1 MSTHAQMTT
10 IATYRI
16 ALLNNPPL
24 AEPGHGHSAEKG
36 HSTKRARRP
45 KGAVSKRHGVNG
57 PTASEHS
64 PPVKRAYVTQS
75 NS

>member
-24 AEPGHGHSAEKG
+24 GAAGTGGGAPAAEL
-36 HSTKRARRP
+36 R
-45 KGAVSKRHGVNG
+45 GAL
-57 PTASEHS
+57 TAGTLLPSE
-64 PPVKRAYVTQS
+64 RAYVTQS

>member
-24 AEPGHGHSAEKG
+24 
-36 HSTKRARRP
+36 
-45 KGAVSKRHGVNG
+45 GAAGTDA
-57 PTASEHS
+57 TAADAAALIAGTLLPSE
-64 PPVKRAYVTQS
+64 RAYVTQS

>member
-24 AEPGHGHSAEKG
+24 AEP
-36 HSTKRARRP
+36 
-45 KGAVSKRHGVNG
+45 VS
-57 PTASEHS
+57 
-64 PPVKRAYVTQS
+64 Q
-75 NS
+75 

>member
-24 AEPGHGHSAEKG
+24 AEPGHGPSVTE
-36 HSTKRARRP
+36 
-45 KGAVSKRHGVNG
+45 AVSTGIVLPLSV
-57 PTASEHS
+57 PT
-64 PPVKRAYVTQS
+64 
-75 NS
+75 

>member
-24 AEPGHGHSAEKG
+24 AEPGCRVH
-36 HSTKRARRP
+36 R
-45 KGAVSKRHGVNG
+45 
-57 PTASEHS
+57 
-64 PPVKRAYVTQS
+64 Q
-75 NS
+75 

>member
-1 MSTHAQMTT
+1 MSTPAQMTT

-24 AEPGHGHSAEKG
+24 GAAGAGRSALQ
-36 HSTKRARRP
+36 RRTP
-45 KGAVSKRHGVNG
+45 RSLIAGTLL
-57 PTASEHS
+57 PSE
-64 PPVKRAYVTQS
+64 RAYVTQR

>member
-24 AEPGHGHSAEKG
+24 AEPGHGHSVKKAECQIG
-36 HSTKRARRP
+36 TM
-45 KGAVSKRHGVNG
+45 SKATMSAGTVL
-57 PTASEHS
+57 PSS
-64 PPVKRAYVTQS
+64 VPM
-75 NS
+75 

>member
-24 AEPGHGHSAEKG
+24 AEP
-36 HSTKRARRP
+36 
-45 KGAVSKRHGVNG
+45 
-57 PTASEHS
+57 ASQ
-64 PPVKRAYVTQS
+64 VAA
-75 NS
+75 

>member
-1 MSTHAQMTT
+1 MTT

-24 AEPGHGHSAEKG
+24 AEPGRG
-36 HSTKRARRP
+36 HST
-45 KGAVSKRHGVNG
+45 
-57 PTASEHS
+57 
-64 PPVKRAYVTQS
+64 PVKRAYVTQS